1 MLSTP
6 PPINTNA
13 SAPSFSVESHPVT
26 GSTCGDPDPAPP
38 GAPPA
43 GPPAGLPP
51 GVAGRECRGGELA
64 GAGFPD
70 GWPLD
75 GWLLEDWPLEGCAEV
90 CGPTAGPCGACADRA
105 DECESMRKATLA
117 RATVNTI
124 SSEKRSA
131 SIRTPAPR
139 TDKLHHMAAG

>member
-13 SAPSFSVESHPVT
+13 RAPSFTVESHPVT

-38 GAPPA
+38 TPPAEPPAPPA
-43 GPPAGLPP
+43 AGPPVVPPEVAGGECRAGELDGWLLDGLP
-51 GVAGRECRGGELA
+51 L
-64 GAGFPD
+64 D

-75 GWLLEDWPLEGCAEV
+75 GWPLL
-90 CGPTAGPCGACADRA
+90 CGPVTGLCGACADRA
-105 DECESMRKATLA
+105 DGRESIRNATLA
-117 RATVNTI
+117 SAIVNTI
-124 SSEKRSA
+124 SNEKRSA

-139 TDKLHHMAAG
+139 TDKLHHTAAT